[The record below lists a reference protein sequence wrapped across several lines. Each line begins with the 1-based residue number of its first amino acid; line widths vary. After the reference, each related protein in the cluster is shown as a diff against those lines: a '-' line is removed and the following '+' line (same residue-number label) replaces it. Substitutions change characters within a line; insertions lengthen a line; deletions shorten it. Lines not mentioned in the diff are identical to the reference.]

1 MASGSVKLGSLVLRG
16 AAGPKVGVTKLSSS
30 MTSSRQFQRQLNV
43 SAASPKRVTCTLIPG
58 DGTGPELMDS
68 AQEVLQ
74 ALGAPIDFEEVYFSE
89 INHHASVTLDEVMAS
104 VNKNKVCLKGV
115 LNVPEASYTGEL
127 MGLSQAF
134 KKNLDLYA
142 NVVKVRTLPG
152 TKTRHQNI
160 DCIIVREQTE
170 GEYSA
175 IEHESV
181 KGVVECLKVVSAE
194 KSYRI
199 AKFAFDYATRHGRK
213 KVTAVHK
220 ANIMK
225 LGDGL
230 FLKCCTEVSKLYP
243 NIEFEQMIVDNTTMQ
258 LVSNPQQFDVMVMPN
273 LYGNIIDNLAVGLVG
288 GAGMVGGASYSSDL
302 AVFEPGA
309 KHTFDEAAGK
319 NIANPTAAFLASAK
333 MLEHVGMDNLGK
345 RLKKGVEK
353 VIKNGKVK
361 TRDLGGY
368 ATTKQFTQAVIE
380 QVR

>member
-1 MASGSVKLGSLVLRG
+1 M
-16 AAGPKVGVTKLSSS
+16 GV
-30 MTSSRQFQRQLNV
+30 
-43 SAASPKRVTCTLIPG
+43 
-58 DGTGPELMDS
+58 
-68 AQEVLQ
+68 
-74 ALGAPIDFEEVYFSE
+74 PIDFEEIYFSE
-89 INHHASVTLDEVMAS
+89 VNHHASATLEEVMDS

-115 LNVPEASYTGEL
+115 INVPEASYTGEL
-127 MGLSQAF
+127 MGLNTAF

-142 NVVKVRTLPG
+142 NVVKVRTIPG

-160 DCIIVREQTE
+160 DCVIVREQTE

-181 KGVVECLKVVSAE
+181 KGVVECLKVVTAD

-199 AKFAFDYATRHGRK
+199 AKFAFDYATRYGRK

-288 GAGMVGGASYSSDL
+288 GAGMVGGASYSADL

-309 KHTFDEAAGK
+309 KHTFDAASGK
-319 NIANPTAAFLASAK
+319 NIANPTAALLASAK
-333 MLEHVGMDNLGK
+333 LLQHVGLDNHGK

-368 ATTKQFTQAVIE
+368 ATTKQFTQAVVE